1 MKELPIIVAQTEVGK
16 TVKLKFGEIKKR
28 LLKKLN

>member
-16 TVKLKFGEIKKR
+16 TVDVKIWRNKR
-28 LLKKLN
+28 EWNCNN